1 MRLVHLGGCVPG
13 YSVTECANSDTIPAS
28 KPEVLAMSCRSCGS
42 AGSADFSSEIMIHF
56 VGRKNVDK
64 PGVLLFLQVTVCLY
78 CGFTEFILPEAE
90 LRLLVEGGK
99 STAA

>member
-1 MRLVHLGGCVPG
+1 VPD
-13 YSVTECANSDTIPAS
+13 VTERANSDTIPAS

-42 AGSADFSSEIMIHF
+42 ADSADFRSEIMIHF
-56 VGRKNVDK
+56 AGRKNVDK
-64 PGVLLFLQVTVCLY
+64 PGVLVFPQVTVCLH

-90 LRLLVEGGK
+90 LCPLAEGRK